1 MKIRINEI
9 HACKALFF
17 SISFFVGLWTVRI
30 PDIKDQI
37 GTDYQ
42 GMSYLFVIFSLGSI
56 FTMIIAPK
64 IIQNFSS
71 KFIGLLTGFVISFL
85 WVFIPFVSSFYQ
97 MAVLSFIFGSSYG
110 IIEIV
115 LNLQATSLEKKY
127 EKPIMSGIHAFWSIG
142 LLGGSFATSL
152 FLEYEISFLINS
164 LVFIVLIFPLFFFG
178 SLTLKDTNSTPQ
190 KLSAIFFKW
199 PKIVLILVIF
209 STTCVFLEGGTDS
222 WGALYMRDYLLAE
235 GFNIGIAA
243 IAFNGSMV
251 FGRLTGDR
259 LKSIFGIYNFL
270 FISIILSL
278 LGSLII
284 FISKFAFISIL
295 GFVIAGFGVA
305 SIVPICYTLISRIRD
320 LDQTVGVT
328 IITLAVYGNFTIAP
342 PILGYTA
349 NLLGIQYVYLPISIL
364 FIVCLGL
371 AFTNKKILKLNSF

>member
-1 MKIRINEI
+1 MKIKINEI

-64 IIQNFSS
+64 IIQKFSS
-71 KFIGLLTGFVISFL
+71 KSIGLLTGFVISFL
-85 WVFIPFVSSFYQ
+85 WIFIPITSTFYQ
-97 MAVLSFIFGSSYG
+97 IAVLSFIIGSSFG

-127 EKPIMSGIHAFWSIG
+127 EKPIMSSIHAFWSIG

-164 LVFIVLIFPLFFFG
+164 LVFIVFIFPLFFFG
-178 SLTLKDTNSTPQ
+178 SLTLQNTNSSPQ

-235 GFNIGIAA
+235 GFSIGIAA

-251 FGRLTGDR
+251 FGRLTGDK
-259 LKSIFGIYNFL
+259 LKSVFGIYNFL

-295 GFVIAGFGVA
+295 GFIIAGFGVA
-305 SIVPICYTLISRIRD
+305 SIVPICYTLISRIEN

>member
-270 FISIILSL
+270 FISIVLSL

-295 GFVIAGFGVA
+295 GFIIAGFGVA
-305 SIVPICYTLISRIRD
+305 SIVPICYTLISRIKD

-349 NLLGIQYVYLPISIL
+349 NLLGIQYVYLPISFL

>member
-164 LVFIVLIFPLFFFG
+164 LVFIFLIFPLFFFG

-235 GFNIGIAA
+235 GFSIGIAA

-305 SIVPICYTLISRIRD
+305 SIVPICYTLISRIKD

-371 AFTNKKILKLNSF
+371 VFSNKKILKLNSF

>member
-199 PKIVLILVIF
+199 PKIVLILIIF

-235 GFNIGIAA
+235 GFSIGIAA

-284 FISKFAFISIL
+284 FISKLAFISIL
-295 GFVIAGFGVA
+295 GFIIAGFGVA
-305 SIVPICYTLISRIRD
+305 SIVPICYTLISRIKD

>member
-235 GFNIGIAA
+235 GFSIGIAA

-284 FISKFAFISIL
+284 FISKFTFISIL
-295 GFVIAGFGVA
+295 GFIIAGFGVA
-305 SIVPICYTLISRIRD
+305 SIVPICYTLISRIKD

-364 FIVCLGL
+364 FIFCLGL
-371 AFTNKKILKLNSF
+371 SFINKKNLKLNSF

>member
-235 GFNIGIAA
+235 GFSIGIAA

-305 SIVPICYTLISRIRD
+305 SIVPICYTLISRIKD

>member
-115 LNLQATSLEKKY
+115 LNLQATSLEKEY

-235 GFNIGIAA
+235 GFSIGIAA

-305 SIVPICYTLISRIRD
+305 SIVPICYTLISRIKD

>member
-71 KFIGLLTGFVISFL
+71 KFIGLLTGFLISFL
-85 WVFIPFVSSFYQ
+85 WAFIPFVSSFYQ

-222 WGALYMRDYLLAE
+222 WGALYMRDYLFAE
-235 GFNIGIAA
+235 GFGIGIAA

-295 GFVIAGFGVA
+295 GFIIAGFGVA
-305 SIVPICYTLISRIRD
+305 SIVPICYTLISRIKD

>member
-1 MKIRINEI
+1 MNFKINEI
-9 HACKALFF
+9 YACKALFF

-42 GMSYLFVIFSLGSI
+42 GMSFLFVIFSLGSI
-56 FTMIIAPK
+56 LTMVIAPK
-64 IIQNFSS
+64 VIQNFST
-71 KFIGLLTGFVISFL
+71 KIIGLVTGFVISFL

-110 IIEIV
+110 VIEIV

-127 EKPIMSGIHAFWSIG
+127 QKPIMSGIHAFWSIG

-164 LVFIVLIFPLFFFG
+164 LIFIALIFPLIFFG
-178 SLTLKDTNSTPQ
+178 SLTLKNVNSSQQT
-190 KLSAIFFKW
+190 LTAIFFKW

-222 WGALYMRDYLLAE
+222 WGALYMRDYLFAE

-243 IAFNGSMV
+243 IVFNGSMV
-251 FGRLTGDR
+251 LGRLTGDK

-278 LGSLII
+278 FGSLVILISSSI
-284 FISKFAFISIL
+284 FISII
-295 GFVIAGFGVA
+295 GFVIAGFGV
-305 SIVPICYTLISRIRD
+305 SSVVPICYTLVSRIKN
-320 LDQTVGVT
+320 LDQTIGIT

-349 NLLGIQYVYLPISIL
+349 NLLGVQYVYLPISFL
-364 FIVCLGL
+364 FIACVGL
-371 AFTNKKILKLNSF
+371 AFFNKKILKLSSF

>member
-64 IIQNFSS
+64 TIQNFSS

-127 EKPIMSGIHAFWSIG
+127 EKPIMSDIHAFWSIG
-142 LLGGSFATSL
+142 LLGGSFTTSL

-164 LVFIVLIFPLFFFG
+164 LVFIAFIFPLVFFG

-235 GFNIGIAA
+235 GFSIGIAA

-305 SIVPICYTLISRIRD
+305 SIVPICYTLISRIKD

-364 FIVCLGL
+364 FIVCSGL

>member
-222 WGALYMRDYLLAE
+222 WGALYMRDYLSAE
-235 GFNIGIAA
+235 GFSIGIAA

-295 GFVIAGFGVA
+295 GFIIAGFGVA
-305 SIVPICYTLISRIRD
+305 SIVPICYTLISRIKD

>member
-164 LVFIVLIFPLFFFG
+164 LVFIILIFPLFFFG

-235 GFNIGIAA
+235 GFSIGIAA

-251 FGRLTGDR
+251 FGRLTGDK
-259 LKSIFGIYNFL
+259 LKSVFGIYNFL

-295 GFVIAGFGVA
+295 GFIIAGFGVA
-305 SIVPICYTLISRIRD
+305 SIVPICYTLISRIEN

>member
-142 LLGGSFATSL
+142 LLGGSFVTSL

-364 FIVCLGL
+364 FIVCSGL
-371 AFTNKKILKLNSF
+371 AFANKKILKLNSF

>member
-222 WGALYMRDYLLAE
+222 WGALYMRDYLLAQ

-305 SIVPICYTLISRIRD
+305 SIVPICYTLISRIKD

-328 IITLAVYGNFTIAP
+328 IITLAVYCNFTIAP

-364 FIVCLGL
+364 FIVCSGL

>member
-235 GFNIGIAA
+235 GFSIGIAA

-295 GFVIAGFGVA
+295 GFIIAGFGVA
-305 SIVPICYTLISRIRD
+305 SIVPICYTLISRIED

>member
-64 IIQNFSS
+64 IIQNFSF

-235 GFNIGIAA
+235 GFSIGIAA

-295 GFVIAGFGVA
+295 GFIIAGFGVA
-305 SIVPICYTLISRIRD
+305 SIVPICYTLISRIKD

>member
-222 WGALYMRDYLLAE
+222 WGALYMRDYLLAD
-235 GFNIGIAA
+235 GFSIGIAA

-305 SIVPICYTLISRIRD
+305 SIVPICYTLISRIKD

>member
-1 MKIRINEI
+1 M
-9 HACKALFF
+9 C
-17 SISFFVGLWTVRI
+17 
-30 PDIKDQI
+30 
-37 GTDYQ
+37 
-42 GMSYLFVIFSLGSI
+42 
-56 FTMIIAPK
+56 
-64 IIQNFSS
+64 
-71 KFIGLLTGFVISFL
+71 
-85 WVFIPFVSSFYQ
+85 
-97 MAVLSFIFGSSYG
+97 
-110 IIEIV
+110 
-115 LNLQATSLEKKY
+115 
-127 EKPIMSGIHAFWSIG
+127 
-142 LLGGSFATSL
+142 
-152 FLEYEISFLINS
+152 
-164 LVFIVLIFPLFFFG
+164 
-178 SLTLKDTNSTPQ
+178 
-190 KLSAIFFKW
+190 
-199 PKIVLILVIF
+199 
-209 STTCVFLEGGTDS
+209 FLEGGTDS

-235 GFNIGIAA
+235 GFSIGIAA

-305 SIVPICYTLISRIRD
+305 SIVPICYTLISRIKN

-328 IITLAVYGNFTIAP
+328 IITLAVYGNFTISP

>member
-199 PKIVLILVIF
+199 PKIVLVLVIF

-235 GFNIGIAA
+235 GFSIGIAA

-305 SIVPICYTLISRIRD
+305 SIVPICYTLISRIKD

-349 NLLGIQYVYLPISIL
+349 NSLGIQYVYLPIFIL

>member
-235 GFNIGIAA
+235 GFSIGIAA

-251 FGRLTGDR
+251 FGRLTGDK
-259 LKSIFGIYNFL
+259 LKSVFGIYNFL

-295 GFVIAGFGVA
+295 GFIIAGFGVA
-305 SIVPICYTLISRIRD
+305 SIVPICYTLISRIKN

>member
-235 GFNIGIAA
+235 GFSIGIAA

-364 FIVCLGL
+364 FIVCLVL

>member
-64 IIQNFSS
+64 TIQNFSS

-235 GFNIGIAA
+235 GFSIGIAA

-278 LGSLII
+278 SGSLII
-284 FISKFAFISIL
+284 FISKLAFISIL
-295 GFVIAGFGVA
+295 GFIIAGFGVA
-305 SIVPICYTLISRIRD
+305 SIVPICYTLISRIKD

-349 NLLGIQYVYLPISIL
+349 NLLGIQYVYLPISFL

>member
-64 IIQNFSS
+64 IIQKFSS
-71 KFIGLLTGFVISFL
+71 KSIGLLTGFVISFL
-85 WVFIPFVSSFYQ
+85 WIFIPITSTFYQ
-97 MAVLSFIFGSSYG
+97 IAVLSFIIGSSFG

-127 EKPIMSGIHAFWSIG
+127 EKPIMSSIHAFWSIG

-164 LVFIVLIFPLFFFG
+164 LVFIIFIFPLFFFG
-178 SLTLKDTNSTPQ
+178 SLTLKNTNSSSQ
-190 KLSAIFFKW
+190 ELSAIFFKW

-222 WGALYMRDYLLAE
+222 WGALYMRDYLFAE
-235 GFNIGIAA
+235 GFGIGIAA
-243 IAFNGSMV
+243 ITFNGSMV
-251 FGRLTGDR
+251 LGRLTGDK
-259 LKSIFGIYNFL
+259 LKSVFGIYNFL

-284 FISKFAFISIL
+284 FLSKFAFISIL
-295 GFVIAGFGVA
+295 GFIIAGFGVA
-305 SIVPICYTLISRIRD
+305 SIVPICYTLVSRVEN

-349 NLLGIQYVYLPISIL
+349 NLLGVQYVYLPISIL
-364 FIVCLGL
+364 FIVCIGL
-371 AFTNKKILKLNSF
+371 AFINKKILKLNSF

>member
-164 LVFIVLIFPLFFFG
+164 LVFIVLIFPLFYFG

-222 WGALYMRDYLLAE
+222 WGALYMRDYLFAE

-251 FGRLTGDR
+251 FGRLTGDK
-259 LKSIFGIYNFL
+259 LKSVFGIYNFL

-295 GFVIAGFGVA
+295 GFIIAGFGVA
-305 SIVPICYTLISRIRD
+305 SIVPICYTLISRIEN

-371 AFTNKKILKLNSF
+371 ASTNKKILKLNSF

>member
-142 LLGGSFATSL
+142 LLGGSFVTSI

-235 GFNIGIAA
+235 GFSIGIAA

-305 SIVPICYTLISRIRD
+305 SIVPICYTLISRIKD